1 MYKPMAL
8 KLRATIILLFCAVG
22 LPMNAQNGGIHP
34 NIRETLEQME
44 SIAKPDTVKK
54 VILDYAQYQIYY
66 EKVYHPIPSVRQ
78 PEAKWIQ
85 VLQVGSQW
93 HAFANLGNLQADSIW
108 DASIRAGKRLVDF
121 YTAYSNASY
130 SVRVP
135 GWILLNNVTD
145 TLEFY
150 DRIFVE
156 HYCYKEPIPKMEWK
170 LLEGDT
176 IVAGYACKKA
186 STYFRGRD
194 YIAWYTEE
202 VPLAYGPYKF
212 RGLPGLITC
221 LYDTARDH
229 SYSLVG
235 LEKVQGKYIYRKP
248 NKNTFN
254 TTRLGLLKAKKNY
267 TSHPDGY
274 KSDKIISHTGSA
286 KKQNIP
292 YNPIELE

>member
-1 MYKPMAL
+1 MYKPVAL
-8 KLRATIILLFCAVG
+8 KLRATIILLFCAVAP
-22 LPMNAQNGGIHP
+22 PMNAQNGGIHP

-130 SVRVP
+130 SARVP

-145 TLEFY
+145 SLEFY

-156 HYCYKEPIPKMEWK
+156 HYCYKE
-170 LLEGDT
+170 
-176 IVAGYACKKA
+176 Y
-186 STYFRGRD
+186 RD
-194 YIAWYTEE
+194 FF
-202 VPLAYGPYKF
+202 K
-212 RGLPGLITC
+212 
-221 LYDTARDH
+221 H
-229 SYSLVG
+229 
-235 LEKVQGKYIYRKP
+235 
-248 NKNTFN
+248 
-254 TTRLGLLKAKKNY
+254 
-267 TSHPDGY
+267 
-274 KSDKIISHTGSA
+274 
-286 KKQNIP
+286 
-292 YNPIELE
+292 